1 MDLQDIKQTEIWE
14 LYEKGRNYHRRVGIY
29 TDTDRN
35 YRMYNGN
42 QWEGAKLGDVEPV
55 QKNFIKPIVKY
66 KVSVIHDNLYSVVY
80 SSQNYE
86 NRQFQQEAG
95 RYCDLL
101 NGYISRLWEKDK
113 MDFKGR
119 RITKDAAIN
128 DEGVMYVNFDRE
140 NMTPVHEIIKKNDIY
155 YGNENDDDIQSQPYI
170 LIRKRMP
177 VSNAID
183 FALSEGMSK
192 DKISLIIGDNDT
204 FEESGEAAK
213 IEIDD
218 MATIVYKMYKQ
229 NGTVHYSIATRLV
242 DIVDDVDTG
251 LSLYPI
257 AHFVWEEK
265 EGSARGEGEV
275 RYLIPNQLEVNR
287 TEVRRVLT
295 VKYQAY
301 PQKIV
306 DVNKVSNPQ
315 ALNTVGGTI
324 RTNGSATVDDVH
336 KIVGTIPPAQ
346 MSPDVKQLQEDLIQ
360 VTRELAGA
368 GDTATGQVNPES
380 ASGRA
385 ILAVQQ
391 ASQAPMTEQKESYKN
406 FIEDIAR
413 IDLEYLIVYSEDGVN
428 MEETVTDPMSGEEY
442 VQMVNVPQTVLEQL
456 KAVVKIDIT
465 PKGVYDRFA
474 MEQTMENFLM
484 NGFFNPQRVAEF
496 EAYVKALPDDCVAPK
511 QDLLEGIENIK
522 ETQQRIAEINAQ
534 AQLIHQRAEQFLM
547 EDPDGQASQ
556 IADAQMMMQQQMMQQ
571 QIPGEAEVIAE
582 EEALPEVEEKEMFGN
597 CFLNGNGCFL
607 YDQNI

>member
-1 MDLQDIKQTEIWE
+1 M
-14 LYEKGRNYHRRVGIY
+14 LYEKGRNYHRQTGIY

-66 KVSVIHDNLYSVVY
+66 KVSVIHDNLYAINY

-86 NRQFQQEAG
+86 NREFQKQSG
-95 RYCDLL
+95 RYCDML
-101 NGYISRLWEKDK
+101 NRYAMRVWEKDK

-128 DEGVMYVNFDRE
+128 DEGIIYVNFDTE
-140 NMTPVHEIIKKNDIY
+140 SMMPVNEIVKKNDIY

-177 VSNAID
+177 VVNAIEL
-183 FALSEGMSK
+183 ALGMGMSESK
-192 DKISLIIGDNDT
+192 VEYIIGDNDT

-213 IEIDD
+213 LELDN
-218 MATIVYKMYKQ
+218 MVTVVYKMYKQ
-229 NGTVHYSIATRLV
+229 DGTVHFAVATRWC
-242 DIVDDVDTG
+242 DIAEDTDTG
-251 LSLYPI
+251 LSIYPI
-257 AHFVWEEK
+257 AHLNWEEK

-275 RYLIPNQLEVNR
+275 RYLIPNQIEVNR

-301 PQKIV
+301 PQKVV
-306 DVNKVSNPQ
+306 DISKVVNPA

-324 RTNGSATVDDVH
+324 RTNGQPVDDVH

-360 VTRELAGA
+360 VTRDLAGA

-406 FIEDIAR
+406 FLEDLAR
-413 IDLEYLIVYSEDGVN
+413 IWLEYLIVYAEDGVN
-428 MEETVTDPMSGEEY
+428 MEEVATDSSGNETV
-442 VQMVNVPQTVLEQL
+442 VLVKVPQETLKQL
-456 KAVVKIDIT
+456 QATVKIDIT
-465 PKGVYDRFA
+465 PKGVYDKFA
-474 MEQTMENFLM
+474 QEQTIENLLVQ
-484 NGFFNPQRVAEF
+484 GFFSPQRLSELKI
-496 EAYVKALPDDCVAPK
+496 YHKILPDDCVAPK
-511 QDLLEGIENIK
+511 MAIGEAIEFA
-522 ETQQRIAEINAQ
+522 EDQQRRIAMVQ
-534 AQLIHQRAEQFLM
+534 AKSQLVQQRARQFLTGGL
-547 EDPDGQASQ
+547 EEQAGQ
-556 IADAQMMMQQQMMQQ
+556 IADARMQLSAQNAQR
-571 QIPGEAEVIAE
+571 
-582 EEALPEVEEKEMFGN
+582 EKV
-597 CFLNGNGCFL
+597 
-607 YDQNI
+607 